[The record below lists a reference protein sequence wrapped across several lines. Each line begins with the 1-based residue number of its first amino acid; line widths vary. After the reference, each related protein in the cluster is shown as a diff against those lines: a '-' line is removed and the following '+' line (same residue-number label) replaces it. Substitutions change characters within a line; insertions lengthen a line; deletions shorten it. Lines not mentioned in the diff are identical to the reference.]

1 MNGYLEVKDGYLIYY
16 RNQQLDDRSDK
27 FEGGVGRF
35 KIPEEVELFKDYVR
49 GDENRWNHF

>member
-49 GDENRWNHF
+49 GDESRWNHF